1 MLEVSLVINGHEKAI
16 SLLLARQEAML
27 QTFLN
32 FVPIKHQ
39 NEVRYGFMGVYLL
52 NIVWLT

>member
-1 MLEVSLVINGHEKAI
+1 MLEVTLVINGHEKAI
-16 SLLLARQEAML
+16 SLFPARQEAML

-32 FVPIKHQ
+32 FVPIKRQ
-39 NEVRYGFMGVYLL
+39 NNVRYEFMGVYLL